1 MERKSWIWGKM
12 MYGKI
17 QLFDSMPSL
26 KAAAP
31 GKRNHSCNQH
41 SSRGYW
47 CWLCSGKMLLL
58 LVVPCRAVPCHAVP
72 GGGGGLR
79 GSMG

>member
-12 MYGKI
+12 RDGKI

-31 GKRNHSCNQH
+31 GKRNHGRNRH
-41 SSRGYW
+41 SGRGCR
-47 CWLCSGKMLLL
+47 CWLRAGKTLLL
-58 LVVPCRAVPCHAVP
+58 LAVPCHA
-72 GGGGGLR
+72 GGHGAAGGDQ
-79 GSMG
+79 SSQC